1 MPTDRTYDLIAWGA
15 TGYTGQLLARQ
26 LLDRCGVGESARIRW
41 AIGGR
46 SQSKLEAVRA
56 ELAAVNPDAASI
68 PIVIGDS
75 GDAESMSTLAASTR
89 VILSTVGPF
98 TKYGSEL
105 VAACVRS
112 GTDYCDVTGE
122 GPWVRDMIDA
132 HGENARTS
140 GVRIVPLCGYDSVP
154 SDLLCR
160 LLQDAM
166 VESGGE
172 PAATVEGLVGPI
184 KGSFSG
190 GTIATMI
197 HLISNSG
204 DKELREKLRDPLVFC
219 PHRAKDRTVP
229 LEKGNRPDP
238 IGIRKVPN
246 AGGSGRSGWTGPF
259 IMGGINGSVIHRTN
273 DLLGLPW
280 GNGFVYREST
290 SCGTGM
296 RGWLRALSIL
306 LLTGSLAVGLIVRP
320 LRWLLLKTILPQPG
334 SGPSEAARHAGYF
347 RQRALDPVTG
357 SFSQMRGDFDPGY
370 TATAR
375 MLLEC
380 GLCLLEDRDQLP
392 DICGVVTPGAVFGP
406 LLVPRL
412 EEVGFRISVKTD

>member
-15 TGYTGQLLARQ
+15 TGYTGQLVARQ

-46 SQSKLEAVRA
+46 SQSKLEAVRDA
-56 ELAAVNPDAASI
+56 LVAVHPDAASI
-68 PIVIGDS
+68 PIVLGDS
-75 GDAESMSTLAASTR
+75 ADADSMSSLAASAR

-122 GPWVRDMIDA
+122 GPWVRDMLDQHDA
-132 HGENARTS
+132 DARS
-140 GVRIVPLCGYDSVP
+140 AGVRIVSLCGYDSVP
-154 SDLLCR
+154 SDLMCR
-160 LLQDAM
+160 LLQDGLHSAT
-166 VESGGE
+166 GTY
-172 PAATVEGLVGPI
+172 ADTVEGLVGPI

-204 DKELREKLRDPLVFC
+204 DKDLRRKLRDPLVFC
-219 PHRAKDRTVP
+219 PHRTEERTVS
-229 LEKGNRPDP
+229 LRGKNRPDP
-238 IGIRKVPN
+238 MGIRHV
-246 AGGSGRSGWTGPF
+246 AGAGGWTGPF
-259 IMGGINGSVIHRTN
+259 IMGGINGSVIYRTN

-280 GNGFVYREST
+280 GHGFVYREST
-290 SCGTGM
+290 WCGKGI
-296 RGWLRALSIL
+296 RGWFRALFIL
-306 LLTGSLAVGLIVRP
+306 LLTVGLGLGLIVPP

-334 SGPSEAARHAGYF
+334 SGPSEAAREAGHF
-347 RQRALDPVTG
+347 RQRALDPKTG
-357 SFSQMRGDFDPGY
+357 SSAQMSGDFDPGY

-380 GLCLLEDRDQLP
+380 GLCLLEDRENLP
-392 DICGVVTPGAVFGP
+392 DVCGVVTPGAAFGP

-412 EEVGFRISVKTD
+412 EEVGFRIAVEIAP